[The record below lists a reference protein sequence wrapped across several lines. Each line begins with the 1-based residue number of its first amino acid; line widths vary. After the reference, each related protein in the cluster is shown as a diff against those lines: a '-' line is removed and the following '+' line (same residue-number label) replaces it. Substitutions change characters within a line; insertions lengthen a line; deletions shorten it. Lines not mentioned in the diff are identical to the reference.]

1 MPVHLVSVMSSSSS
15 RPQLT
20 VPSPTPFCPSSS
32 SSNKRKL
39 RGTLTPVE
47 TAIFSIRARGSQREG
62 VPRGPGPG
70 HSALSPPSPAAPGL
84 RALGGKMVKAEA
96 APTPGEQGGGVGL
109 RLGGS
114 EVQGELGQ
122 RE

>member
-1 MPVHLVSVMSSSSS
+1 MPNPAWGMKTLANKERKTDKEVH
-15 RPQLT
+15 
-20 VPSPTPFCPSSS
+20 FW
-32 SSNKRKL
+32 NKSD
-39 RGTLTPVE
+39 GGE
-47 TAIFSIRARGSQREG
+47 IRARGSQREG